1 MEDESAQRNPRRE
14 DAIEPS
20 GVQSPE
26 RGHTVPSPELTPTGC
41 CTRTGSAQRLHTE
54 LDSDVSDDADQ
65 DLDIEDDTDTN
76 MDP

>member
-1 MEDESAQRNPRRE
+1 MEDESAQRNTRR
-14 DAIEPS
+14 DDMIEPS

-26 RGHTVPSPELTPTGC
+26 HRHTVPSSELTPTGC
-41 CTRTGSAQRLHTE
+41 CARSGSAQQLHTE

-76 MDP
+76 MEP